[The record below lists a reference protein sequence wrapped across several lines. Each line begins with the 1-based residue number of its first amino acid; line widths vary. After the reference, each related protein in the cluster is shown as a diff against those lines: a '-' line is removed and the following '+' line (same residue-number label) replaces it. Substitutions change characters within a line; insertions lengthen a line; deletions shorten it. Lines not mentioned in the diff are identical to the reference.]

1 MLNLYSGLPTRSRGS
16 KHRRC
21 SRAGQGRAGAVRAP
35 EAVRGLPVPT
45 CHRAQPPP
53 GSKTGAAPQGYTP
66 GRRAA
71 RHPSAPACGPV
82 RWAGPGRAGHRAD
95 RRRAPA
101 HSRGTAPH
109 GSDAAG
115 TSSRRNYSR
124 DLCVSR
130 GVLRHAKRLLL
141 ARPLRHARRNRRIPP
156 RSPPPPSGEFC
167 ARAARQI
174 VPAPPARPRP
184 ARLRAPSSAP
194 ALPPRC
200 PLPGSSRLAPGRRRC
215 GGGQGTA
222 ERYAEGGSL
231 ERRRSAAQRSA

>member
-82 RWAGPGRAGHRAD
+82 RWAGPGTMQIGAEHPRT
-95 RRRAPA
+95 PA
-101 HSRGTAPH
+101 EPPLTAATRPGLLPAATTRETFASREVFCVMR
-109 GSDAAG
+109 SVCF
-115 TSSRRNYSR
+115 SR
-124 DLCVSR
+124 DLCVTR
-130 GVLRHAKRLLL
+130 GGTVV
-141 ARPLRHARRNRRIPP
+141 
-156 RSPPPPSGEFC
+156 S
-167 ARAARQI
+167 
-174 VPAPPARPRP
+174 
-184 ARLRAPSSAP
+184 LRA
-194 ALPPRC
+194 L
-200 PLPGSSRLAPGRRRC
+200 PLPLLESSVRAPHGK
-215 GGGQGTA
+215 
-222 ERYAEGGSL
+222 
-231 ERRRSAAQRSA
+231 

>member
-66 GRRAA
+66 GCPAPVCACVWARAL
-71 RHPSAPACGPV
+71 
-82 RWAGPGRAGHRAD
+82 GRAGHHAD

-222 ERYAEGGSL
+222 ERYAEGGSP